1 MCIRDRPMAGY
12 KKATP
17 MVYCGIYPGE
27 GEKYENVRDALE
39 KMQINDAA
47 LAFEAETSA
56 ALGFGFRCG
65 FLGPVSYTHLFLK

>member
-1 MCIRDRPMAGY
+1 MLDTLTTSIKDIRSCCVGDTITDANNPTENPMPGY

-39 KMQINDAA
+39 KLQVNDAN
-47 LAFEAETSA
+47 S
-56 ALGFGFRCG
+56 
-65 FLGPVSYTHLFLK
+65 